1 MGSWTLVAENAL
13 RVRDAAN
20 KVQKARE
27 LCREASK
34 TLMSVA
40 QCIDDTN
47 MQQFTEPVKDGMAEL
62 EMTARKL
69 TAIEKRLHP
78 TSVDMEGYPDG
89 ACAK

>member
-27 LCREASK
+27 LCREASR

-40 QCIDDTN
+40 QCIDDTDT
-47 MQQFTEPVKDGMAEL
+47 QQFTDISFRRGSPEALALGGNAPL
-62 EMTARKL
+62 
-69 TAIEKRLHP
+69 
-78 TSVDMEGYPDG
+78 
-89 ACAK
+89 